1 MKGIK
6 LTSML
11 ALLVG
16 MTGCSSMSMNDDFA
30 CGVGNGLGCKSVSEV
45 NDIVNSSSISNS
57 SITHVEVSQ
66 KEGQATSLAY
76 VDGYTHGNSPSR
88 QPEKKVKIWFAPHVD
103 ENDNYVEEMVVYSV
117 VKEAYWKY

>member
-1 MKGIK
+1 MEGIK
-6 LTSML
+6 SI
-11 ALLVG
+11 ALLVLLLG
-16 MTGCSSMSMNDDFA
+16 VTGCSSMGMNDEFA

-45 NDIVNSSSISNS
+45 NDIVDASSISNS
-57 SITHVEVSQ
+57 SISHGEESQ
-66 KEGQATSLAY
+66 KVAQPTRLAY
-76 VDGYTHGNSPSR
+76 VDGYSHGNSPSR